1 MAITNFIPELW
12 ESAVQVPFEKALVYG
27 QPSVSN
33 RDYEGQI
40 RQQGDTV
47 HVTSI
52 DSPTIRS
59 YNKTTDLTIE
69 DLTDSDSALVV
80 DQGAYFAFRVNDV
93 DAVQAAGDFRS
104 PALNQAGIGIRDQ
117 TDQYLAG
124 WFKNDGTAAIDPGHA
139 TNKFGPIPANRLGT
153 LTVYSN
159 SSGTPGVGQFLAFD
173 VLVELGERLDEQS
186 VPTVGRFAIV
196 PPAFHSALLRDERF
210 TRVDASGTSE
220 GLRNGLVG
228 RAVGFDVL
236 VSNNNPTDGAGNK
249 YVNAGVPSALSMAQQ
264 ILSTEALRAQNRF
277 ADIVRGLS
285 VYGAKV
291 FRPEGLA
298 TARVDIVGTPGDP
311 GDESS
316 SS

>member
-1 MAITNFIPELW
+1 MAITNFVPELW
-12 ESAVQVPFEKALVYG
+12 ESAVMVPYEESLVYG

-40 RQQGDTV
+40 REMGDTV

-52 DSPTIRS
+52 DAPTIETYS
-59 YNKTTDLTIE
+59 KTTNITVE

-93 DAVQAAGDFRS
+93 DAVQAAGNFRS
-104 PALNQAGIGIRDQ
+104 PALTQAGIGIRDHSD
-117 TDQYLAG
+117 TYLAG

-139 TNKFGPIPANRLGT
+139 TNKFGPIPANRLGA

-159 SSGTPGVGQFLAFD
+159 SSGSPASGQFLAFD
-173 VLVELGERLDEQS
+173 VLVELGERLDENS
-186 VPTVGRFAIV
+186 VPTVGRYAVV
-196 PPAFHSALLRDERF
+196 PPAFHSALLRDDRF

-236 VSNNNPTDGAGNK
+236 VSNNNPSDSSGNK
-249 YVNAGVPSALSMAQQ
+249 YVNVGVPGALSMAQQ
-264 ILSTEALRAQNRF
+264 ILSTEALREQLRF

-291 FRPEGLA
+291 FRPEGIA
-298 TARVDIVGTPGDP
+298 TARVEIVGTPGS
-311 GDESS
+311 DESS